1 MMSFVG
7 VVQAS
12 TTTYSRENASNYGVN
27 KKWEIT
33 SNNKKNVLNTPLVD
47 AKEKIYDFAN
57 ILTDEEETL
66 LKDKIDTYIEKT
78 NMDLV
83 LLTINQSYE
92 DNIENE
98 NYAKDFYDYN
108 DFGIDF
114 DGYQGVI
121 MIVNMYEYKRYYGV
135 QIFGDAQ
142 LYYTSRYDSIL
153 DSMYYD
159 FKNGYY
165 ANGLSTFINKLNVY
179 YTQGIPTEMESYYV
193 DDMGYLKKKYM
204 FPWAISLLVAG
215 IGTTI
220 IIGILVSKNKMI
232 RKAVEAR
239 DYLKQD
245 SVHYSV
251 KQDILI
257 GTHTTHYTISSSSGG
272 SGGGGGFSSSSGSSG
287 GGSSGGGRNF

>member
-27 KKWEIT
+27 KKWKIT

-165 ANGLSTFINKLNVY
+165 ANGLSTFINKLNIY
-179 YTQGIPTEMESYYV
+179 YAQGIPTEMESYYV